1 MIRARLEC
9 QSGYAPRGTGPDRSC
24 YTSERFEGGV
34 ASSAHQRNHVLESL
48 VILLIMAGLLAGSSL
63 FLFFRLQ
70 RKQRRA
76 PWRREAG
83 IKRNRRLERR
93 TFVIGVCVVLVLVAG
108 IAAIQL
114 GRRPSCVG
122 RVVII
127 TGPGGTKLEC
137 ACERGRIGA
146 CFDPGP

>member
-1 MIRARLEC
+1 
-9 QSGYAPRGTGPDRSC
+9 
-24 YTSERFEGGV
+24 
-34 ASSAHQRNHVLESL
+34 VLENL
-48 VILLIMAGLLAGSSL
+48 IILLTMAGLLAGSSL

-83 IKRNRRLERR
+83 IPNRRRLERR
-93 TFVIGVCVVLVLVAG
+93 TFVIGVCVLLVLVAS

-114 GRRPSCVG
+114 SRRPACVG

-137 ACERGRIGA
+137 VCERGRIGA
-146 CFDPGP
+146 CFEPGP

>member
-1 MIRARLEC
+1 MLE
-9 QSGYAPRGTGPDRSC
+9 
-24 YTSERFEGGV
+24 
-34 ASSAHQRNHVLESL
+34 NL
-48 VILLIMAGLLAGSSL
+48 VILLTMAGLLAGGSL

-83 IKRNRRLERR
+83 IQNNRRRERR

-122 RVVII
+122 RFVII
-127 TGPGGTKLEC
+127 TGPGGSKLEC
-137 ACERGRIGA
+137 ACEQGRIGV

>member
-1 MIRARLEC
+1 MLE
-9 QSGYAPRGTGPDRSC
+9 
-24 YTSERFEGGV
+24 
-34 ASSAHQRNHVLESL
+34 NL
-48 VILLIMAGLLAGSSL
+48 VILLTLAGLLAGGSL

-83 IKRNRRLERR
+83 IQNSRRLERR
-93 TFVIGVCVVLVLVAG
+93 TFVIGVCVVLALVVG

-114 GRRPSCVG
+114 SRRPSCVG
-122 RVVII
+122 RFVIMA
-127 TGPGGTKLEC
+127 GPGGTKLEC
-137 ACERGRIGA
+137 ACDRGRVGV

>member
-1 MIRARLEC
+1 
-9 QSGYAPRGTGPDRSC
+9 
-24 YTSERFEGGV
+24 
-34 ASSAHQRNHVLESL
+34 VLENL
-48 VILLIMAGLLAGSSL
+48 VILLIIAGLLGGFSL

-83 IKRNRRLERR
+83 IQNNRRLERR
-93 TFVIGVCVVLVLVAG
+93 TFVIAVCVVLVLVAG
-108 IAAIQL
+108 IVALQL
-114 GRRPSCVG
+114 SRRPSCVG
-122 RVVII
+122 RFVII

-137 ACERGRIGA
+137 TCERGRLGV

>member
-1 MIRARLEC
+1 MLE
-9 QSGYAPRGTGPDRSC
+9 
-24 YTSERFEGGV
+24 
-34 ASSAHQRNHVLESL
+34 NL
-48 VILLIMAGLLAGSSL
+48 VILLTMAGLLAGSSL

-83 IKRNRRLERR
+83 IQNSRRLERR
-93 TFVIGVCVVLVLVAG
+93 TFVIGVCVVLVLAAS

-114 GRRPSCVG
+114 SRRPACVG

-137 ACERGRIGA
+137 VCDRGRIGA
-146 CFDPGP
+146 CFEPGP

>member
-1 MIRARLEC
+1 ML
-9 QSGYAPRGTGPDRSC
+9 Q
-24 YTSERFEGGV
+24 
-34 ASSAHQRNHVLESL
+34 NL
-48 VILLIMAGLLAGSSL
+48 VILLIMAGLLGGFSL
-63 FLFFRLQ
+63 YLFFRLQ

-83 IKRNRRLERR
+83 IQKNRRLERR

-108 IAAIQL
+108 LVALQL
-114 GRRPSCVG
+114 SRRQSCVG

-137 ACERGRIGA
+137 VCEGGRIGV
-146 CFDPGP
+146 CVDPGP